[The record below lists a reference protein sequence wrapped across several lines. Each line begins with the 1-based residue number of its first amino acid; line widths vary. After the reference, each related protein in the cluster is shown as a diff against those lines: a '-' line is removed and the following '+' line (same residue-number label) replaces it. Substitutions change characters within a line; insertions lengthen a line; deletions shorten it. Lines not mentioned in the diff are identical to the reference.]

1 MAYTRVPIALDKP
14 LEPGDYEST
23 LSITGN
29 QRSLTKSDL
38 QTVLASRFGN
48 RVQVLDWTTSGTN
61 YVLQFRVLPANQ
73 AANTNSDIVQA
84 AFWVPIVI
92 TVLAITGAIY
102 AAYRLTVEVKSAA
115 QLIPAPARG
124 AAVAGA
130 GVGLAGLGV
139 GAAVFGLWLLRSTK
153 KNAGG

>member
-14 LEPGDYEST
+14 LETGDYETT
-23 LSITGN
+23 LSISGN

-48 RVQVLDWTTSGTN
+48 RVQVLDWSSSGTT
-61 YVLQFRVLPANQ
+61 YTLQFRVLPASTS
-73 AANTNSDIVQA
+73 NTQTAQGDIVTA
-84 AFWVPIVI
+84 AFWVPVVV
-92 TVLAITGAIY
+92 TVLAIAGVIY
-102 AAYRLTVEVKSAA
+102 AAYRLTVEVESAV

-139 GAAVFGLWLLRSTK
+139 GAALFGLWLLGRR
-153 KNAGG
+153 

>member
-1 MAYTRVPIALDKP
+1 VAYTRVPIALDQP

-38 QTVLASRFGN
+38 QTALASRFGN

-73 AANTNSDIVQA
+73 AANNSDIVQA

-139 GAAVFGLWLLRSTK
+139 GAALFGLWLLGRR
-153 KNAGG
+153 

>member
-1 MAYTRVPIALDKP
+1 
-14 LEPGDYEST
+14 
-23 LSITGN
+23 
-29 QRSLTKSDL
+29 
-38 QTVLASRFGN
+38 
-48 RVQVLDWTTSGTN
+48 VQVLDWTASGTN
-61 YVLQFRVLPANQ
+61 YVLQFRVLPAQ
-73 AANTNSDIVQA
+73 TASTNSDIVQA

-139 GAAVFGLWLLRSTK
+139 GAALFGLWLLGRR
-153 KNAGG
+153 